1 MSRLTQQE
9 AERLARIC
17 AMFSSNHAG
26 ERSSAAAMAD
36 ELVRKAG
43 LVWSEVI
50 FSSSSYPSSR
60 SPSGWSTEPSRAR
73 PCPQGD
79 CSDLSPEELIDLAV
93 RVYDDAWISPWE
105 RKFVMG
111 VCGCRSLTD
120 KQLAKLRSI
129 VAEYLKR
136 RAA

>member
-1 MSRLTQQE
+1 MKHLTKQE
-9 AERLARIC
+9 AERLVRIC
-17 AMFSSNHAG
+17 GMLGSNHIG
-26 ERSSAAAMAD
+26 ERASAATMAD

-43 LVWSEVI
+43 LTWSDVI
-50 FSSSSYPSSR
+50 SNSTSSSSSS
-60 SPSGWSTEPSRAR
+60 WNTPSRAR
-73 PCPQGD
+73 PCPQND
-79 CSDLSPEELIDLAV
+79 CSDLSVEELIDLAV
-93 RVYDDAWISPWE
+93 RAYDDVWMSPWE

-129 VAEYLKR
+129 VVKYLKR